1 MASADPSDQQR
12 VEQLVGNPA
21 DKLQS
26 LRDRIQNEMVKSF
39 RDVEV
44 DFLDLLWT
52 IDTYRVEQVTP
63 RAPSGSKMR
72 KGAESGEGIY
82 RSKGNFFS
90 EIVTLI
96 LSNKTSSPLAPRGN
110 VQGFSQ
116 LHQIDIA
123 WPARPGKA
131 LQDPLICCEVKITGA
146 PGFGTTPDR
155 KGRADWSNR
164 RKELKFQATDL
175 KLYRQQ
181 ENTKIQHW
189 DQWRKKAP
197 PLVYTLWAARLSS
210 PAEFSKMVEDAQAL
224 TATYLD
230 GVGIYGFVKSPSGDG
245 YVAASVSKGVSE
257 RVTSLDNVL
266 DLIAAEIQDVMDRH
280 DNKVP
285 APVIPNSFAAE
296 ASRIADDDV
305 DALF

>member
-1 MASADPSDQQR
+1 MASADPIDQKR
-12 VEQLVGNPA
+12 IEALVGNPA
-21 DKLQS
+21 EKLQA
-26 LRDRIQNEMVKSF
+26 LRDRIQNELVKTF
-39 RDVEV
+39 RDVET

-63 RAPSGSKMR
+63 RALAGTKIK
-72 KGAESGEGIY
+72 KGAEGGEGIY

-96 LSNKTSSPLAPRGN
+96 LSNKTSSPLAPRGK

-123 WPARPGKA
+123 WPARAGKA
-131 LQDPLICCEVKITGA
+131 LQDPLICCEAKITGA

-197 PLVYTLWAARLSS
+197 PLVYTLWAARLST
-210 PAEFSKMVEDAQAL
+210 PDEFGKMVEDAQAL

-230 GVGIYGFVKSPSGDG
+230 GVGIYGFMKNAKGDG
-245 YVAASVSKGVSE
+245 YVAASISRGVSE

-266 DLIAAEIQDVMDRH
+266 DLIAAEIHDVMERH
-280 DNKVP
+280 NNRVP
-285 APVIPNSFAAE
+285 APVIPDSFAAE
-296 ASRIADDDV
+296 AAKIDDEDSG
-305 DALF
+305 ALF

>member
-1 MASADPSDQQR
+1 
-12 VEQLVGNPA
+12 VE
-21 DKLQS
+21 S
-26 LRDRIQNEMVKSF
+26 
-39 RDVEV
+39 

-63 RAPSGSKMR
+63 RAQTGSKLK
-72 KGAESGEGIY
+72 KGSEGGEGIY

-96 LSNKTSSPLAPRGN
+96 LSNKTSSALASRSN

-123 WPARPGKA
+123 WPARPGRA
-131 LQDPLICCEVKITGA
+131 LQDPLICCEVKLTGA

-181 ENTKIQHW
+181 AKTRIQHW
-189 DQWRKKAP
+189 DQWRRKAP
-197 PLVYTLWAARLSS
+197 PLVYTLWAARLSN
-210 PAEFSKMVEDAQAL
+210 PGEFGKMIQDAQAL

-230 GVGIYGFVKSPSGDG
+230 GVGIYGFMKNSAGDG
-245 YVAASVSKGVSE
+245 YAAISLSRGVSE

-266 DLIAAEIQDVMDRH
+266 DLIAAEISDIMESH
-280 DNKVP
+280 NNEVP
-285 APVIPNSFAAE
+285 DPVIPSSLAAA
-296 ASRIADDDV
+296 ASRIDDTDTS
-305 DALF
+305 ALS